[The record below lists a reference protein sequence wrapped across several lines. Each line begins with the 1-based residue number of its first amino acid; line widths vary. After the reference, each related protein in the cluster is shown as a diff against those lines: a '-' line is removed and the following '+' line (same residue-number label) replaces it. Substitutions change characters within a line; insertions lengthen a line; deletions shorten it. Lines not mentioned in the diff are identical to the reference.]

1 MLSIFSVL
9 MKHLFKNYFFLAFF
23 CISLHTSQAQNS
35 TLQLSSEAQIS
46 LITIGPGPE
55 LYDSFGHTAIRVK
68 DPRRNI
74 DWVFNYGRFNFN
86 TPNFYLKFAK
96 GQLLYTLWV
105 TPFNEFIEDY
115 KYQRRW
121 VKEQVLAL
129 DTQEKKRYF
138 DFLKNNAK
146 DENREYQ
153 YDFFYDNCATRPV
166 DALTIAMN
174 GQLHINYSSFPEGFT
189 HRDLIRNNVHWNT
202 WGMVGM
208 DVAIGSVTDRPAT
221 KKEYA
226 FLPNYTME
234 AFAHSKIIHEN
245 TEKPLVSETKSL
257 FIPEKENTY
266 KELFIISP
274 IVIIG
279 LLSLILLYKT
289 YKDYKNER
297 SLGFVDS
304 LMLFFTGCVG
314 ILLAFLWF
322 GTEHSTTKWN
332 YNLLWAF
339 PFHLIASFVIRK
351 ATPPRWIYPY
361 MKLSVIMLAL
371 LGFHWIV
378 GVQRYAYALLPLFI
392 ALTVRYIYMLK
403 VIKQTRGVE

>member
-86 TPNFYLKFAK
+86 TPNFYLKFARGK
-96 GQLLYTLWV
+96 LLYTLWV
-105 TPFNEFIEDY
+105 TPFDEFIEDY

-121 VKEQVLAL
+121 VKEQVLSL
-129 DTQEKKRYF
+129 DTQEKKRFF

-153 YDFFYDNCATRPV
+153 YDFFFDNCATRPV
-166 DALTIAMN
+166 DALTIVM
-174 GQLHINYSSFPEGFT
+174 GEQLNINYSSFPEGFT

-208 DVAIGSVTDRPAT
+208 DIAIGSVTDRHAT

-226 FLPNYTME
+226 FLPDYTME
-234 AFAHSKIIHEN
+234 AFANSMIVNGN
-245 TEKPLVSETKSL
+245 TEKPLVSSTEDLYT
-257 FIPEKENTY
+257 PEKENTY
-266 KELFIISP
+266 KELFITSP
-274 IVIIG
+274 IVIISI
-279 LLSLILLYKT
+279 LSLLLLYKT
-289 YKDYKNER
+289 YKDRKNER
-297 SLGFVDS
+297 LVGFVDS
-304 LMLFFTGCVG
+304 FVLFCIGCIG

-322 GTEHSTTKWN
+322 GTEHTTTKWN

-371 LGFHWIV
+371 LGFHWTV
-378 GVQRYAYALLPLFI
+378 GVQQYAYALIPLFI
-392 ALTVRYIYMLK
+392 ALATRYMYMLK
-403 VIKQTRGVE
+403 VIKKSRATD